1 MNVILENVIDNAK
14 VLNLMRLAIHLNSLV
29 VKKVFTVPSE
39 IQNADVK
46 DVLRNLV
53 MIMFVKDQ
61 DVISMSFAKVEHNV
75 SQYKTLT
82 RDVER
87 LGMSWKVEIVDLIM
101 NVLDF
106 CVVLLEDL
114 VLLKVLLGWDK
125 AHVLVHLEIA
135 L

>member
-1 MNVILENVIDNAK
+1 MNVSLENVIDNAK